1 MRALFLLALLSVLT
15 SCTKNNSDCT
25 SIEYNKAFIAEVG
38 EQYCVDDKN
47 YVRIDKVDNQLCPC
61 NADCIWE
68 GEFIVN
74 MSVTADGKSYEYS
87 FGSSEKTIDEEP
99 FDFFKLKFL
108 SITPNSC
115 DSDVQKDFRVGFILE
130 KD

>member
-1 MRALFLLALLSVLT
+1 
-15 SCTKNNSDCT
+15 
-25 SIEYNKAFIAEVG
+25 
-38 EQYCVDDKN
+38 
-47 YVRIDKVDNQLCPC
+47 
-61 NADCIWE
+61 
-68 GEFIVN
+68 
-74 MSVTADGKSYEYS
+74 VTADGKSYEYS

-115 DSDVQKDFRVGFILE
+115 DSDVQKDFRLGFILE